1 MIPIKDHV
9 NIATCSEGVFRYI
22 LCSYIYIFSVFAI
35 TLRIDLI
42 HSVHLIPMVC
52 NLGASGGCAKQNNP
66 VTIVYNK
73 YSNTQTSNNKKIFGI
88 NINFIWYW
96 KPTKTAEKNQQNIKR
111 CLYFNFFYVNHYSF
125 LIYLSRKIKYLIY
138 WLELCF
144 LHK

>member
-9 NIATCSEGVFRYI
+9 HIATCSEGVFRYI

-73 YSNTQTSNNKKIFGI
+73 YSNTQTSNNKEIFGI

-111 CLYFNFFYVNHYSF
+111 CLYFKIFMSIIIHFLFTYPENKISDIFTRIMFFA
-125 LIYLSRKIKYLIY
+125 
-138 WLELCF
+138 
-144 LHK
+144 

>member
-9 NIATCSEGVFRYI
+9 HIATCSEGVFRYI

-73 YSNTQTSNNKKIFGI
+73 YSNTQTSNNKEIFW
-88 NINFIWYW
+88 NKHKFYMVLETYKNCRK
-96 KPTKTAEKNQQNIKR
+96 KPTKHKTVFVFQI
-111 CLYFNFFYVNHYSF
+111 FYVHHYSF

-138 WLELCF
+138 
-144 LHK
+144 